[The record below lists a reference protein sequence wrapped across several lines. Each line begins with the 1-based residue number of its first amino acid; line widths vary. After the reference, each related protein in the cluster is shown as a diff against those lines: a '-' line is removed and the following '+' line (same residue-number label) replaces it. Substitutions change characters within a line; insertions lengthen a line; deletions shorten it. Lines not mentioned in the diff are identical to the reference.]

1 MRPTGRY
8 ALYAMSA
15 AFALVSLYA
24 YSLMG
29 STGAS
34 ELSSLE
40 SVFLLSVGLSG
51 LAGVA
56 YAALRGTSLMR
67 VAQERVAIDAR
78 IPTVV
83 VGSGVVVS
91 LLFGYFA
98 YRQPYLLVASAAS
111 AAFEAL
117 AFFSIWPVK
126 GEIAAPRVVPLSESW
141 STAFVQRHAR
151 LRRMASAR
159 TEGFKKLLLASGVAG
174 NASAI
179 AAKSVAYSLI
189 ALAFAVPAAIITSLL
204 VGGPALAVL
213 FAPVAFYL
221 FYNIKLRDA
230 ASARASGAE
239 KELPFFSVL
248 AEVLTGAGT
257 PLYDVFQKVAS
268 ESVFPHIA
276 REGSI
281 LRKYVDVLGMNSL
294 EALERLAVVHPS
306 GRFSSFLTGYT
317 SKMRSGGA
325 LGEYFSGESGDLLRR
340 LESDW
345 ARYGEMAGGLG
356 SMMLTLLVILPIL
369 ILITSLFTSSASLT
383 YLSGFTF
390 IVVPLFTMVMIVTVS
405 RMQPSGQDSVH
416 GNPRT
421 ALALSLLGA
430 LPSVLL
436 SQVWIGLAAGLFIF
450 STFYGLSV
458 LAQRTEAREADEAVP
473 RFLGDLMEYKRQE
486 YDIPKAVIAVAKE
499 NRYNG
504 TFNSILARAAA
515 HLQKGSPLDEARIET
530 GSRLAKMTFMV
541 LGEMS
546 LYGGGSV
553 DTLNQLSTYVSKVA
567 EARGKASVEM
577 KPYIFL
583 AYASPLLLAFGID
596 FTRSIVFSFSSHLS
610 SSLSNLPVSSN
621 LLKVGYVPPGLTDL
635 SNILIVVASAA
646 LGVISA
652 KIVDF
657 TVKNTLRVTVNVA
670 LAIIATFVLSQV
682 NLLEFL
688 HP

>member
-1 MRPTGRY
+1 
-8 ALYAMSA
+8 MSA
-15 AFALVSLYA
+15 LFALVSLYA
-24 YSLMG
+24 YSLIG
-29 STGAS
+29 SSGAS
-34 ELSSLE
+34 ELSSLK

-56 YAALRGTSLMR
+56 YIALRGTSLVR
-67 VAQERVAIDAR
+67 FAQERVSVDAR
-78 IPTVV
+78 VPAAIIGAGICASV
-83 VGSGVVVS
+83 
-91 LLFGYFA
+91 
-98 YRQPYLLVASAAS
+98 LVAYLRYSQQYFLIIFAAS

-117 AFFSIWPVK
+117 TLVSVWPLT
-126 GEIAAPRVVPLSESW
+126 GSAAVPKIVPLTEVW

-151 LRRMASAR
+151 LRRVASAR
-159 TEGFKKLLLASGVAG
+159 TESFRKLLLSSGVSG

-179 AAKSVAYSLI
+179 AAKSVAYSLLALI
-189 ALAFAVPAAIITSLL
+189 FAVLAAIVATILVGAPALVILFVPLAFY
-204 VGGPALAVL
+204 
-213 FAPVAFYL
+213 F
-221 FYNIKLRDA
+221 FYNLKLRDA
-230 ASARASGAE
+230 ASARGSGVE

-268 ESVFPHIA
+268 ESVFPQIA
-276 REGSI
+276 KEGSI
-281 LRKYVDVLGMNSL
+281 LRKYVTVLGMNSL
-294 EALERLAVVHPS
+294 EALERLSTIHPS
-306 GRFSSFLTGYT
+306 RRFASFITGYT

-390 IVVPLFTMVMIVTVS
+390 IAVPIFTTVMVVTVS
-405 RMQPSGQDSVH
+405 RMQPSGQDPVH
-416 GNPRT
+416 GNPRI

-430 LPSVLL
+430 LPSLL
-436 SQVWIGLAAGLFIF
+436 LNQVWIGLATGLFIF

-504 TFNSILARAAA
+504 SFNSILDRVGA

-610 SSLSNLPVSSN
+610 ISLSNLPVSAN
-621 LLKVGYVPPGLTDL
+621 LLKIGYVPPALTEL

-670 LAIIATFVLSQV
+670 LAIIATFILAQVDLLS
-682 NLLEFL
+682 FI
-688 HP
+688 HA